1 MPELG
6 ALNTVL
12 NGAVFLE
19 TVSNLLT
26 LIIEH
31 I

>member
-1 MPELG
+1 MPEIG
-6 ALNTVL
+6 AVNTVL
-12 NGAVFLE
+12 NGAEFLE

-26 LIIEH
+26 LIIEY